1 MLYHIDSGSNT
12 AKCQNVHYE
21 TQINLYGKS
30 FSLHARN
37 VHPDHTS
44 EKMMKKIMVCFCK
57 VKTIQ
62 SQNYIMTTIFLY
74 DIILNR
80 IF

>member
-12 AKCQNVHYE
+12 AKCQNIHYE

-37 VHPDHTS
+37 VHPDHTR
-44 EKMMKKIMVCFCK
+44 EKMMKKIIGM
-57 VKTIQ
+57 
-62 SQNYIMTTIFLY
+62 FL
-74 DIILNR
+74 
-80 IF
+80 